1 MKKYRV
7 SEGSRF
13 SLNAF
18 DPDDTSA
25 CEGGRKEGES
35 KLATINERLETSQ
48 ELLYAEGKHKLLV
61 ILQGMDTSGK
71 DGTIRRVFEGV
82 NPIGVRV
89 ASFKVPTEEELRHDF
104 LWRVHAK
111 VPGKGELVIFNR
123 SHYEDVIVVRV
134 HDLVPEPVWRARY
147 DQINEFE
154 RLLSESGTTI
164 LKFFLHIDPEEQ
176 KKRLQARLDD
186 PEKRWKFRHGD
197 LEERKLWKDY
207 MLAYEEALAKT
218 TTAWAPWHVIP
229 ANAKWCRNLI
239 IGTVIV
245 DALDKLDMK
254 YPAPEDIDF
263 EKLEIE

>member
-7 SEGSRF
+7 SEGKRF
-13 SLNAF
+13 SLDKF
-18 DPDDTSA
+18 DPDDTSV
-25 CEGGRKEGES
+25 CRGGKKEGES
-35 KLATINERLETSQ
+35 KLGTINERLETLQ

-104 LWRVHAK
+104 LWRVHAR

-123 SHYEDVIVVRV
+123 SHYEDVLVVRV
-134 HDLVPEPVWRARY
+134 HDLVPEPAWRARY

-164 LKFFLHIDPEEQ
+164 LKFFLHIDREEQ

-197 LEERKLWKDY
+197 LEERKLWEDY
-207 MLAYEEALAKT
+207 MVAYEEALSKT
-218 TTAWAPWHVIP
+218 STSWAPWHVVP

-239 IGTVIV
+239 IGTIIV

-254 YPAPEDIDF
+254 YPEPEDTDF
-263 EKLEIE
+263 ENVEIE